1 MSAATVTSL
10 LVIVGI
16 PLFAAPVRADDEK
29 ALRPEIQQMIQ
40 SVGEKLLAAADRLEL
55 TADQRS
61 KIREIYTSRAEKCKA
76 LRTERLALLQEELKA
91 LGTILTP
98 EQREKMKEWAE
109 DRVEQIKAA
118 GVAGLP
124 KFDGVRET
132 LAERAESAAEKIG
145 LTSEQRQQIIKTLSS
160 HADRHAALKA
170 RCRDACEE
178 EFKEIAAVLTPD
190 QRPKAREYI
199 EMRVARAAAAKS
211 VADRLDAVA
220 DKLGLSADQ
229 RRKIEKVHS
238 QFAAKYRELR
248 SNRRELLQQEMKT
261 IGAIL
266 TPEQRDMVKDF
277 CEDRVVTIEFV
288 ASGRDAAETANA
300 LKETI
305 AERLEAFGNKLGISA
320 DQRAE
325 IRAAHETFTDK
336 FKAQRDQRK
345 AVRQEELEALEGILT
360 PEQRDKVKDFVEDH
374 SELL

>member
-1 MSAATVTSL
+1 MSSASVTSL
-10 LVIVGI
+10 VVIVGI
-16 PLFAAPVRADDEK
+16 PLFTACVRADDEK
-29 ALRPEIQQMIQ
+29 SLRPEIQQMIQ

-61 KIREIYTSRAEKCKA
+61 KIREIYASRADQCKA

-109 DRVEQIKAA
+109 DRVEQVKAA
-118 GVAGLP
+118 GVPGLP
-124 KFDGVRET
+124 RFDAVRDT
-132 LAERAESAAEKIG
+132 LAERADSAAEKIG
-145 LTSEQRQQIIKTLSS
+145 LSSDQRQQIIKTLSS

-178 EFKEIAAVLTPD
+178 EFKAIAAVLTPD
-190 QRPKAREYI
+190 QRLKAREI
-199 EMRVARAAAAKS
+199 VELRSARAAAAKS

-229 RRKIEKVHS
+229 RRQIEKTHS

-248 SNRRELLQQEMKT
+248 SNRRELLQDELKA

-266 TPEQRDMVKDF
+266 TPEQREMVKDF
-277 CEDRVVTIEFV
+277 CEDRVVIIEV
-288 ASGRDAAETANA
+288 LPSGRDSTEAAHA

-305 AERLEAFGNKLGISA
+305 AERLEAFGNRLGLSA

-325 IRAAHETFTDK
+325 IRAARESFTDK

-345 AVRQEELEALEGILT
+345 AARQEELKAMEGILT